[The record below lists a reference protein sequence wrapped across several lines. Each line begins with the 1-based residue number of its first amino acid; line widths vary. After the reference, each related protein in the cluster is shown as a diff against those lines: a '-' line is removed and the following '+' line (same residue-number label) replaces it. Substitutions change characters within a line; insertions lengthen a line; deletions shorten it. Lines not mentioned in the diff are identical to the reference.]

1 MMTFPMVVSVVMMMS
16 VVTSLTFG
24 HLGRLENMFLLF
36 FVVVAVVIAAI
47 G

>member
-1 MMTFPMVVSVVMMMS
+1 MMTFPMVVSVVVMMT
-16 VVTSLTFG
+16 VVTSFTFG
-24 HLGRLENMFLLF
+24 HLGWLENMFLLV